1 MGGFRSFSL
10 VAGAALLLG
19 GCVSFMAPYDEKI
32 DEQATALQREI
43 STEIETLSVSENP
56 DCLYPKHVGFYVQAK
71 VDVSALAVRAQA
83 HDLNS
88 QTIRQIEDLNGA
100 LNDMEAL
107 HRLAT
112 KADRCMK
119 PAEFSDIRRGFDQIT
134 GAIIKLEL
142 AKMRGKP

>member
-1 MGGFRSFSL
+1 MGGIRL
-10 VAGAALLLG
+10 LPVVAGAALLLS
-19 GCVSFMAPYDEKI
+19 GCVTFMAPYDEKI

-43 STEIETLSVSENP
+43 STEIELLSTSDKP
-56 DCLYPKHVGFYVQAK
+56 DCLYPNHVAFYRGAR

-100 LNDMEAL
+100 LGDMEAL
-107 HRLAT
+107 HKLAT

-134 GAIIKLEL
+134 GAIVKLEL
-142 AKMRGKP
+142 AKMRGRP